1 MVILMITI
9 TVGTFMFFRIKN
21 HDMTAMIENQN
32 NEYFDKHYVLI
43 TDDRDT
49 MFWQS
54 VYEGAKEFG
63 EANGAYVELLGN
75 NLNENYNATDLMKIA
90 IASNV
95 DGIIIDADESVG
107 MTQQIN
113 KAIESGIPVVTT
125 FHDNTNSR
133 RISYV
138 GMSNYNIGMEYGN
151 QICNFSEKYFSKLY
165 DVKKMDRK
173 TNIYALVLMN
183 STKTDAAENIIFS
196 GIQDAVNSNEK
207 YNERIKVRTESVNT
221 TGNFSAEESIRDIFM
236 KQEQKPDIVIC
247 LDELNTTCVYQA
259 VVDYNKVGQINI
271 LGFYQSDTILNAIKR
286 KVIQSTITI
295 DTNQM
300 GKYCVKAL
308 DEFIQTGHVS
318 EYFSVDTSVI
328 EQDNVD
334 RYIGVGENE
343 D

>member
-54 VYEGAKEFG
+54 VYEGANEFG
-63 EANGAYVELLGN
+63 NANGAYVELLGN

-138 GMSNYNIGMEYGN
+138 GMSNYNIV
-151 QICNFSEKYFSKLY
+151 IKYVVFQK
-165 DVKKMDRK
+165 
-173 TNIYALVLMN
+173 NIFRNCM
-183 STKTDAAENIIFS
+183 
-196 GIQDAVNSNEK
+196 
-207 YNERIKVRTESVNT
+207 
-221 TGNFSAEESIRDIFM
+221 M
-236 KQEQKPDIVIC
+236 
-247 LDELNTTCVYQA
+247 
-259 VVDYNKVGQINI
+259 
-271 LGFYQSDTILNAIKR
+271 
-286 KVIQSTITI
+286 
-295 DTNQM
+295 
-300 GKYCVKAL
+300 
-308 DEFIQTGHVS
+308 
-318 EYFSVDTSVI
+318 
-328 EQDNVD
+328 
-334 RYIGVGENE
+334 
-343 D
+343 

>member
-1 MVILMITI
+1 MVILMVSI
-9 TVGTFMFFRIKN
+9 TVGTFVFFRIKN

-63 EANGAYVELLGN
+63 KANDAYVELLGN

-151 QICNFSEKYFSKLY
+151 QICSFSEKYFSELY
-165 DVKKMDRK
+165 DVNRMDRK
-173 TNIYALVLMN
+173 NNIYALVLMN
-183 STKTDAAENIIFS
+183 SNKTDTTENIIFS

-207 YNERIKVRTESVNT
+207 YKEKIKVRTESVNT

-236 KQEQKPDIVIC
+236 NQEQMPDIVIC

-259 VVDYNKVGQINI
+259 VVDFNKVGKINI
-271 LGFYQSDTILNAIKR
+271 LGFYQSDTILKAIKR

-308 DEFIQTGHVS
+308 DEFKQTGHVS

-334 RYIGVGENE
+334 RYIGAGKNE